1 MKKEKPEGEG
11 KTSQNTR
18 QETNQSTAIDT
29 NGRESM
35 ANGTPDEA
43 GRVTPQ
49 GTQEGAVTPQ
59 GTPDEAGRVTPQGTQ
74 EGAVTP
80 QGTPDEAGRVTPQ
93 GTQEGAVTPQ
103 GTPDE
108 AGRVT
113 PQGTQEGAVTPQGTP
128 DEAGRVTPQGTQEGA
143 VTPQGTPDEAGR
155 VTPHYQGTQEGAVTP
170 QGTPDEKGTVQPI
183 VTTISQTRTTTT
195 MTVPTT
201 VTQDAKV
208 KKELDDVGAP
218 EILKLFVPPKP
229 PPVPQEAKKIIEDK
243 CAGGKCLMQKPEF
256 VQQKVLVEKQSEQI
270 EQKLNPGK
278 SPEQVKQEVRVRMTK
293 TQQLKKAL
301 LLNAGLEGQVEPA
314 DNGVFGH
321 DQLLTEAQANELLN
335 ELARQR
341 SNRGKRAGNAMFLEP
356 TSTKRWDPNKAIPY
370 MFDQSL
376 AEADKKAVREA
387 VTEIQSKTCLNFTEV
402 HAKPTGSHLYYTKI
416 ANPTFCGLS
425 YVGRVEPANPIYL
438 SFMCGHPAG
447 VAIHETMHALGFQHE
462 QLRFDRDQFITIQW
476 ENVNP
481 QQLDFFTV
489 SDVTKFSSYGIKYDY
504 GSIMQYSSTIAS
516 SSPGKKTMV
525 AKLKPA
531 ENDLLLGQRVG
542 MAQSDVEAV
551 KKLYCQS
558 GCDDKIVFCGIWATM
573 NLCDARMWRRAVV
586 HAWIVSNCQKSCN
599 KCGEKLETVDG
610 RPF

>member
-1 MKKEKPEGEG
+1 MAGMRLNYGFGLVSETCPAQTVGCRIRIQRNAITFYEYLDRNQFVCVLKGEFGEQFGSGCIRKRSGSIRCWCFGRSNCNSPEHS
-11 KTSQNTR
+11 KLLY
-18 QETNQSTAIDT
+18 
-29 NGRESM
+29 
-35 ANGTPDEA
+35 EA
-43 GRVTPQ
+43 
-49 GTQEGAVTPQ
+49 
-59 GTPDEAGRVTPQGTQ
+59 
-74 EGAVTP
+74 
-80 QGTPDEAGRVTPQ
+80 
-93 GTQEGAVTPQ
+93 
-103 GTPDE
+103 
-108 AGRVT
+108 
-113 PQGTQEGAVTPQGTP
+113 
-128 DEAGRVTPQGTQEGA
+128 
-143 VTPQGTPDEAGR
+143 
-155 VTPHYQGTQEGAVTP
+155 
-170 QGTPDEKGTVQPI
+170 
-183 VTTISQTRTTTT
+183 
-195 MTVPTT
+195 
-201 VTQDAKV
+201 
-208 KKELDDVGAP
+208 
-218 EILKLFVPPKP
+218 FVS
-229 PPVPQEAKKIIEDK
+229 
-243 CAGGKCLMQKPEF
+243 GN
-256 VQQKVLVEKQSEQI
+256 
-270 EQKLNPGK
+270 EQKLTKTTSASTTKMSFTHTSSTFLPPIPGK

-321 DQLLTEAQANELLN
+321 DQLLTEGQANELIN

-462 QLRFDRDQFITIQW
+462 QLRYDRDQFITIQW

-531 ENDLLLGQRVG
+531 ENDVLLGQRVG

-586 HAWIVSNCQKSCN
+586 HAWIMSNCQKSCN